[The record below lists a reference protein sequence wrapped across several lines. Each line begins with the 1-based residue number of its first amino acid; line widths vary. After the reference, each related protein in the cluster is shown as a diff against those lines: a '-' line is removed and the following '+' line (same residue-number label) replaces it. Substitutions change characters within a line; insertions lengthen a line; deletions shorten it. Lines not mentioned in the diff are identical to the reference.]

1 MTAQNESR
9 VELETGPS
17 PTAAVIWL
25 HGLGADGHDFAPIIS
40 ELPLAPDTAIRF
52 IFPHAPFRP
61 VTVNGGYVMRAWYD
75 IYSLGD
81 LSRQD
86 QSGLEETRTL
96 VEDIIEGEIARGI
109 PAARIVLMG
118 FSQGGAVALYA
129 GLRHAQ
135 RLAGIGVLS
144 AYLPLADETL
154 AQANAANRDTPI
166 FMGHGEFDPVV
177 RPELGEQAR
186 DNLQRAHYRVE
197 WHDYPMEHSVCL
209 EEIGD
214 IGRWLNKIVTS
225 S

>member
-1 MTAQNESR
+1 MSTDETGI
-9 VELETGPS
+9 ELETGPK

-25 HGLGADGHDFAPIIS
+25 HGLGADGNDFVPIVS

-86 QSGLEETRTL
+86 RKGHDATRAL

-109 PAARIVLMG
+109 PASRIVLMG
-118 FSQGGAVALYA
+118 FSQGGAVALYT
-129 GLRHAQ
+129 GLRHAK

-144 AYLPLADETL
+144 AYLPLADETMIE
-154 AQANAANRDTPI
+154 AHAANRDTAI
-166 FMGHGEFDPVV
+166 FMAHGEFDPVV

-186 DNLQRAHYRVE
+186 DYLQRAHYRIE
-197 WHDYPMEHSVCL
+197 WHNYPMEHSVCR

-214 IGRWLNKIVTS
+214 IGRWLNACLLETA
-225 S
+225 